1 MTSFGIDIKRLLHL
15 KEEYTYLKPL
25 YPGKVWAQSEVVDV
39 KTGKMDMV
47 TFRTTYHNS
56 KDEPII
62 QAEMAIVIRPV
73 GV

>member
-1 MTSFGIDIKRLLHL
+1 
-15 KEEYTYLKPL
+15 
-25 YPGKVWAQSEVVDV
+25 
-39 KTGKMDMV
+39 MDMV